1 MTGVILQA
9 FMVGIV
15 FAKLSR
21 PKKRT
26 QTLLFSRNAVICQRD
41 GQPCLMFRV
50 GDMRKSHIIEA
61 HVRAQ
66 MIKRKVKNNNYII
79 IYPYI
84 YKEEIVSVC
93 YRKYQYIYYY
103 FYICFRLLRKVNCYR
118 FSRRN

>member
-41 GQPCLMFRV
+41 DQPCLMFRV

-66 MIKRKVKNNNYII
+66 MIKRKVENSNYSILLPLRI
-79 IYPYI
+79 E
-84 YKEEIVSVC
+84 KEEISCVLSVILC
-93 YRKYQYIYYY
+93 PISEKKMLLQA
-103 FYICFRLLRKVNCYR
+103 FYDL
-118 FSRRN
+118 